1 MNINQV
7 WDQAQCE
14 VWYQVT
20 TQACIET
27 RVQVTSL
34 VLRQLWNQ
42 AQEQILTEL
51 LKSVR

>member
-7 WDQAQCE
+7 RDQVEAE
-14 VWYQVT
+14 VWYQVA

-27 RVQVTSL
+27 RVKVTSR

-51 LKSVR
+51 LKSVK